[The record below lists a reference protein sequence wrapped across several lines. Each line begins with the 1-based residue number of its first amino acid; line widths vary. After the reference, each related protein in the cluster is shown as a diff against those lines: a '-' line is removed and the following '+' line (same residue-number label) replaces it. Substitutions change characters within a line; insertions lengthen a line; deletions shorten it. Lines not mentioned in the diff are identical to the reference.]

1 MDKNKNTN
9 IDKTEKETRNAAQ
22 RATPRNHQTNEKY
35 STIKARLVE
44 RKREKNL
51 KGNPK
56 HQCQEQKPNGRGC
69 SAAGGVCAVPP
80 PAGGLQQP
88 AQGLSFL
95 WRQQMSGAGGGDCFL
110 PCGLPRPSAT
120 QASKMKWRRIAVF
133 AVSQAQFPVTGA
145 VPVLG
150 LTDPRL
156 CYILDGFLFI
166 YAVVITA
173 LFVKAK
179 LSQASEPLL
188 QPGQDDVYNK
198 LSRGHRDEYD
208 VLGAKRGADPELGGR
223 HQQRRKNPQD
233 TLYTS
238 LQKDK
243 MGEAYSEIGMKGEQQ
258 RRRGKGNEGVYQG
271 LSAATKDTYDALQ
284 MQPLPPR

>member
-1 MDKNKNTN
+1 MNT
-9 IDKTEKETRNAAQ
+9 
-22 RATPRNHQTNEKY
+22 
-35 STIKARLVE
+35 
-44 RKREKNL
+44 

-56 HQCQEQKPNGRGC
+56 HQYQEGKPQPSSEAVKAEQAGRWTPKALVGGEPLPV
-69 SAAGGVCAVPP
+69 AATHQHSPYRSCFFSFFFSFSSPWPPVPR
-80 PAGGLQQP
+80 A
-88 AQGLSFL
+88 A
-95 WRQQMSGAGGGDCFL
+95 
-110 PCGLPRPSAT
+110 RPGE
-120 QASKMKWRRIAVF
+120 MKWRRIAVL
-133 AVSQAQFPVTGA
+133 ASLQAQLPATDA
-145 VPVLG
+145 ASVLG

-156 CYILDGFLFI
+156 CYVLDGFLFI

-179 LSQASEPLL
+179 LSQASEPQLR
-188 QPGQDDVYNK
+188 PGQDDVYNK
-198 LSRGHRDEYD
+198 LSRTQRDDYD
-208 VLGAKRGADPELGGR
+208 VLGGRRGADPELGGR

-233 TLYTS
+233 TVYTS

-258 RRRGKGNEGVYQG
+258 RRRGKGNEGLYQG

>member
-1 MDKNKNTN
+1 MSC
-9 IDKTEKETRNAAQ
+9 ISWRNAA
-22 RATPRNHQTNEKY
+22 
-35 STIKARLVE
+35 S
-44 RKREKNL
+44 
-51 KGNPK
+51 
-56 HQCQEQKPNGRGC
+56 
-69 SAAGGVCAVPP
+69 
-80 PAGGLQQP
+80 
-88 AQGLSFL
+88 
-95 WRQQMSGAGGGDCFL
+95 
-110 PCGLPRPSAT
+110 
-120 QASKMKWRRIAVF
+120 
-133 AVSQAQFPVTGA
+133 
-145 VPVLG
+145 VLG

-166 YAVVITA
+166 YAVVMTA

-179 LSQASEPLL
+179 VSLT
-188 QPGQDDVYNK
+188 K
-198 LSRGHRDEYD
+198 HRDDYD

-233 TLYTS
+233 TVYTA

-258 RRRGKGNEGVYQG
+258 RRRGKGNEGLYQG